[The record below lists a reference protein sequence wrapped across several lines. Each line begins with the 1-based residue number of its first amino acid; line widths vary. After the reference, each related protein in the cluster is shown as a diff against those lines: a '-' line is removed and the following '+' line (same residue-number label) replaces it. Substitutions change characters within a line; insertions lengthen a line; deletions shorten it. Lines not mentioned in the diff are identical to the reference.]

1 MMVVVMMMMM
11 MMMMMIVGGG
21 GGVCLCI
28 STFVYVCLSVCS
40 LSLCVE
46 EDYRERGRDRLME
59 ERVCVRVRVCVC
71 EGAVCE
77 GAVCV
82 CVCVCVYVCMYVCM
96 CMYVCVCI
104 CMCMYVY
111 VCVYVCNH
119 TRLTHTGH
127 SHFYIHSSLLH
138 NHTIHQPPSILTNN
152 QPSYQ
157 HHPPLFSYIPL
168 SYILLLNPTSTQ
180 LLLITSPSLP
190 YINPNPLP
198 PPTSLTSPFNHHPL
212 PQPNTPLLSK
222 LVQHCPPPSPS
233 TSISTFS
240 HPRTSKINPTH

>member
-1 MMVVVMMMMM
+1 MMMM

>member
-1 MMVVVMMMMM
+1 MMMM

-82 CVCVCVYVCMYVCM
+82 CVCMYVCMYVYVCM
-96 CMYVCVCI
+96 CVFVYVCV

-111 VCVYVCNH
+111 VCVCMCVCNH

>member
-1 MMVVVMMMMM
+1 MMMM

-82 CVCVCVYVCMYVCM
+82 CVCVCMYVCMYVCVCM
-96 CMYVCVCI
+96 CVFVYVCV

-111 VCVYVCNH
+111 VCVCMCVCNH